1 MFRPRNHSVTYVIRN
16 HQHNDNRVSTKITGV
31 LLKVVFERQ
40 TMDNLQ
46 NIIHVFLKY
55 ATVRIL

>member
-1 MFRPRNHSVTYVIRN
+1 MIIEYQKKKLDSF
-16 HQHNDNRVSTKITGV
+16 
-31 LLKVVFERQ
+31 LKFVFQPQ

-46 NIIHVFLKY
+46 NIGHVFLKY